1 MDIYIDG
8 SSMGNPG
15 DAGIG
20 VIFADG
26 ETTVKNIS
34 RFIGCQTNNVAEYSA
49 LIAGLQ
55 EALDMHLKRI
65 RIFSDSQLLCRQI
78 NGAYKVKNENIKILF
93 EQARSLLKGFESVRV
108 EEIPREKN
116 KGADKLARLAV
127 KKQRSKIGRIA
138 APKASKPGEESPSSS
153 GQRSG

>member
-20 VIFADG
+20 VIFCDG
-26 ETTVKNIS
+26 DTTVKNIS

-55 EALDMHLKRI
+55 EALILRLKHI
-65 RIFSDSQLLCRQI
+65 RVFSDSQLLCRQL
-78 NGAYKVKNENIKILF
+78 NGSYKVKNDNLKILF
-93 EQARSLLKGFESVRV
+93 DQAKTLLKGFESVRIQ
-108 EEIPREKN
+108 EIPREKN
-116 KGADKLARLAV
+116 TGADKLARMAV
-127 KKQRSKIGRIA
+127 KEQRSKIGRIA
-138 APKASKPGEESPSSS
+138 APRALKPGEESPSS
-153 GQRSG
+153 